1 MSNDLKVGDKV
12 TRNFDGQCYDHC
24 FTAGTEYT
32 VSVVSGQW
40 VGIEGVAIPHYYD
53 PCPFIMSNFTN
64 VEPLKHLIGMDD
76 IVPEGYRAIAY
87 RPAEIG
93 ELWINGDIVVSQQ
106 HAHTG
111 GKYIIVEPIKSEAT
125 LKREARLA
133 KINQQIK
140 ELEQEACD
148 LTRNL

>member
-12 TRNFDGQCYDHC
+12 TRNFDGLGFDRYFIAD
-24 FTAGTEYT
+24 TEYT
-32 VSVVSGQW
+32 VSAVLGRW
-40 VGIEGVAIPHYYD
+40 VGIEGVITSPDYD
-53 PCPFIMSNFTN
+53 PCPFIAETFTK
-64 VEPLKHLIGMDD
+64 VEPRKHLISIDD
-76 IVPEGYRAIAY
+76 IVPNGYRAIAY
-87 RPAEIG
+87 RPAERQ
-93 ELWINGDIVVSQQ
+93 ELWINGDIVVCQQ

-133 KINQQIK
+133 EINQQIK